1 MSADIEIV
9 ECTTPQQRD
18 EFIFFQWVPYQD
30 GKYKKYWVPPLIS
43 ERRDFYNKA
52 KHPFHKH
59 AEVAMFLAKRSGQ
72 TVGTIYAIENFKHN
86 EFHDE
91 KIGMF
96 GGFETINDQAVAD
109 ALLDK
114 ASEWCKARG
123 LTEIRGPFNFST
135 NEECGLLIDAFDD
148 TPRPLMTY
156 NPSYYQGLLEQAGF
170 TKAMDLLAYTLEV
183 KDIQKGVEALPA
195 KLKRVTDMLMKRNEI
210 SIRKIN
216 MKRLDDEIGLL
227 KVVYNSAWEKNWGFV
242 PMTDEEFEHL
252 ANGLK
257 PVLDPDLI
265 FVVEAKG
272 KPIGFG
278 LTLPDV
284 NVPLL
289 HAHPSPKTPDLLT
302 QIQFFAN
309 FKLRR
314 SLMRYVRVI
323 ALGVLKEYRL
333 TGVDGLLYRRT
344 AEEAL
349 KKGYNIGEFS
359 WILETNAP
367 MRNALEG
374 MGAKV
379 YKTYRIYERPI
390 L

>member
-1 MSADIEIV
+1 MSSDIEIV

-18 EFIFFQWVPYQD
+18 EFIFFQWVPYQH
-30 GKYKKYWVPPLIS
+30 GQEKKNWVPPLIS
-43 ERRDFYNKA
+43 ERREFYDKA

-59 AEVAMFLAKRSGQ
+59 AEVAMFLAKRNGQ
-72 TVGTIYAIENFKHN
+72 TVGTIYAIENYKYN
-86 EFHDE
+86 EFHNE
-91 KIGMF
+91 KLGMF
-96 GGFETINDQAVAD
+96 GGFETIDDQAVANT
-109 ALLDK
+109 LLNK
-114 ASEWCKARG
+114 AAEWCKARG
-123 LTEIRGPFNFST
+123 LTAMRGPFNFST

-156 NPSYYQGLLEQAGF
+156 NPPYYQKLVETAGF
-170 TKAMDLLAYTLEV
+170 SKAMDLLAYHLEV
-183 KDIQKGVEALPA
+183 KDIQKGIDALPA
-195 KLKRVTDMLMKRNEI
+195 KLKRVTDMLMKKNEI
-210 SIRKIN
+210 TIRKVD
-216 MKRLDDEIGLL
+216 MKHLDEEITLL
-227 KVVYNSAWEKNWGFV
+227 KKVYNSAWEKNWGFV

-272 KPIGFG
+272 QPIGFS

-289 HAHPSPKTPDLLT
+289 YAHPHPKKSDMLT

-314 SLMRYVRVI
+314 KLMRYVRVI

-359 WILETNAP
+359 WILEINEP
-367 MRNALEG
+367 MRKGIEG
-374 MGAKV
+374 LGGTV
-379 YKTYRIYERPI
+379 YKTYRIYEKA

>member
-1 MSADIEIV
+1 MSSDIEIV

-18 EFIFFQWVPYQD
+18 EFIFFQWVPY
-30 GKYKKYWVPPLIS
+30 KSNKYWVPPLIS
-43 ERRDFYNKA
+43 ERREFYNKD

-59 AEVAMFLAKRSGQ
+59 AEVSMFLAKRNGE
-72 TVGTIYAIENFKHN
+72 TVGTTYAIENYKHN
-86 EFHDE
+86 EFHTE

-96 GGFETINDQAVAD
+96 GGFETIDDQAVAN
-109 ALLDK
+109 ALLSK
-114 ASEWCKARG
+114 AAEWCKARG
-123 LTEIRGPFNFST
+123 LTALRGPFNFST

-156 NPSYYQGLLEQAGF
+156 NPPYYQKLIETAGLK
-170 TKAMDLLAYTLEV
+170 KAMDLLAYNLEV
-183 KDIQKGVEALPA
+183 KDIQKGVDALPA

-210 SIRKIN
+210 VIRKVE
-216 MKRLDDEIGLL
+216 MKHLDAEIELL
-227 KVVYNSAWEKNWGFV
+227 KKVYNSAWENNWGFV
-242 PMTDEEFEHL
+242 PMTEEEFEHL

-265 FVVEAKG
+265 FIVEAKG

-289 HAHPSPKTPDLLT
+289 YANPNPKTPEIFTLVR
-302 QIQFFAN
+302 FMAN
-309 FKLRR
+309 LKLRR
-314 SLMRYVRVI
+314 SMMKYVRVI
-323 ALGVLKEYRL
+323 ALGVIKEYRL

-344 AEEAL
+344 AEEVL

-367 MRNALEG
+367 MRNAIEG
-374 MGAKV
+374 LGGKV
-379 YKTYRIYERPI
+379 YKTYRIYERA

>member
-1 MSADIEIV
+1 MSSDIEII
-9 ECTTPQQRD
+9 ECTTPKQRD
-18 EFIFFQWVPYQD
+18 EFIFFQWVPYK
-30 GKYKKYWVPPLIS
+30 GNKYWVPPLIS
-43 ERRDFYNKA
+43 ERRDFYNKD

-59 AEVAMFLAKRSGQ
+59 AEVAMFLAKRNGE
-72 TVGTIYAIENFKHN
+72 TVGTIYAIENYKHN
-86 EFHDE
+86 EFHNE

-96 GGFETINDQAVAD
+96 GGFETINDQTVAN
-109 ALLDK
+109 ALLSK
-114 ASEWCKARG
+114 AAEWCTARG
-123 LTEIRGPFNFST
+123 LTALRGPFNFST
-135 NEECGLLIDAFDD
+135 NEECALLIDGFED

-156 NPSYYQGLLEQAGF
+156 NPPYYQDLIETAGF
-170 TKAMDLLAYTLEV
+170 KKAMDMLAYSLEV
-183 KDIQKGVEALPA
+183 KDIQKGVDALPA

-210 SIRKIN
+210 VIRKIN
-216 MKRLDDEIGLL
+216 MKHLDEEIALL
-227 KVVYNSAWEKNWGFV
+227 KKVYNSAWEKNWGFV

-272 KPIGFG
+272 EPIGFG

-289 HAHPSPKTPDLLT
+289 HAYPNPKTPDMLT

-314 SLMRYVRVI
+314 KLMKYVRII
-323 ALGVLKEYRL
+323 ALGVIKEYRL

-349 KKGYNIGEFS
+349 KKGYRFGESS

-374 MGAKV
+374 LGAKV
-379 YKTYRIYERPI
+379 YKTYRIYERA

>member
-1 MSADIEIV
+1 MSSDIEII

-18 EFIFFQWVPYQD
+18 EFIFFQWVPYK
-30 GKYKKYWVPPLIS
+30 GNKYWVPPLIS
-43 ERRDFYNKA
+43 ERREFYNKD

-59 AEVAMFLAKRSGQ
+59 AEVAMFLAKRNGQ
-72 TVGTIYAIENFKHN
+72 TVGTIYAIENYKHN
-86 EFHDE
+86 EFHNE

-96 GGFETINDQAVAD
+96 GGFETINDQAVAN
-109 ALLDK
+109 ALLSK
-114 ASEWCKARG
+114 AAEWCTARG
-123 LTEIRGPFNFST
+123 LTAVRGPFNFST
-135 NEECGLLIDAFDD
+135 NEECALLIDGFED

-156 NPSYYQGLLEQAGF
+156 NPPYYQGLIETAGF
-170 TKAMDLLAYTLEV
+170 KKAMDMLAYSLEV
-183 KDIQKGVEALPA
+183 KDIQKGVDALPA

-210 SIRKIN
+210 VIRKVD
-216 MKRLDDEIGLL
+216 MKHLDEEIALL
-227 KVVYNSAWEKNWGFV
+227 KKVYNSAWEKNWGFV

-272 KPIGFG
+272 EPIGFG

-289 HAHPSPKTPDLLT
+289 HAYPNPKTPDMLT

-314 SLMRYVRVI
+314 KLMKYVRII
-323 ALGVLKEYRL
+323 ALGVIKEYRL

-349 KKGYNIGEFS
+349 KKGYRFGESS

-374 MGAKV
+374 LGAKV
-379 YKTYRIYERPI
+379 YKTYRIYERA